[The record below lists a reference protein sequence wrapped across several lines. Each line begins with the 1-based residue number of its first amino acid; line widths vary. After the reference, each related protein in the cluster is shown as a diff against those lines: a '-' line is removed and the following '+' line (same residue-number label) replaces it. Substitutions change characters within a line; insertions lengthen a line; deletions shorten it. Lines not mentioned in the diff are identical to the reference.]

1 MSAYRSPPSR
11 SYSSDEAEWTSSR
24 KTTKKTAHGTS
35 KKPRTDNGFSDPE
48 EGEIPSDALEDDE
61 DDVYD
66 DDLYCGE
73 EDRQRLL
80 KMSEREREE
89 ELYRRAERRE
99 AMQIRNAFKRKL
111 KEQREKE
118 KVDKGSRSN
127 ATPEKRPSEG
137 AKTKKPSTYADIY
150 SSDSEDEES
159 FLSDAS
165 LKVGLRDRKSAMAK
179 QKEATSRKFQKLIE
193 SRTKQQ
199 RKKES
204 TFSDSGDDSKTSP
217 ERSQF
222 ESKKRSS
229 ARKIYSS
236 GSSDSDS
243 NHSAYTQPVHRE
255 PRSLSTSS
263 RSSSDGS
270 SVSSD
275 DGRGRSRSPVEEL
288 VSTLDQLS
296 KIRLSR
302 YRFERW
308 VHMPFFDEL
317 VKGCFARIN
326 IGLSQGVPVYR
337 CGEIVDVVETAKTY
351 DLGNTRTNKGIVLRV
366 GKDQHT
372 FRLVFVSNSEFLP
385 AEFESW
391 LRHTNEAGLRPPTL
405 AYVAKKHDEIQKAI
419 NTIIS
424 DERVFEQIIQ
434 SKRRFQKAPTNFA
447 LRKAE
452 LLKQREVAEGE
463 GDTEAVRRL
472 NLELDELET
481 QAEKIERKRTIGF
494 KSITSINQRNRE
506 LSVKQ
511 AEEAIIKEA
520 QEAALSREED
530 PFTRIQSKPVIVT
543 KSYLEKLRNKRNAKG
558 DADEEKKEDAEEQK
572 SAEKSEAPGSDL
584 NQNSPCAWNV
594 GAPPEES
601 LHAIHDF
608 EIDIDVNIKPAHE
621 DVHVTEN
628 LSGGGVCVQK
638 PNMAMQRSASA
649 AANLN
654 GGGEPNR
661 RFLNLQEY
669 KRRRGLI

>member
-1 MSAYRSPPSR
+1 MLNTCHNDLVLLHPVKCYCTFGCCKLPLLSLSLLPGLLLK
-11 SYSSDEAEWTSSR
+11 WTSSR

-99 AMQIRNAFKRKL
+99 AMQVGVNIHLCSFNQIRNAFKRKL

-165 LKVGLRDRKSAMAK
+165 LK
-179 QKEATSRKFQKLIE
+179 EATSRKFQKLIE

-217 ERSQF
+217 ERSKF

-255 PRSLSTSS
+255 PRSFSTSS

-351 DLGNTRTNKGIVLRV
+351 DLGNTRQNADLAVLAPDRATNKGIVLRV

-405 AYVAKKHDEIQKAI
+405 AY
-419 NTIIS
+419 
-424 DERVFEQIIQ
+424 
-434 SKRRFQKAPTNFA
+434 
-447 LRKAE
+447 
-452 LLKQREVAEGE
+452 
-463 GDTEAVRRL
+463 
-472 NLELDELET
+472 
-481 QAEKIERKRTIGF
+481 
-494 KSITSINQRNRE
+494 
-506 LSVKQ
+506 
-511 AEEAIIKEA
+511 
-520 QEAALSREED
+520 
-530 PFTRIQSKPVIVT
+530 
-543 KSYLEKLRNKRNAKG
+543 NAKG

>member
-1 MSAYRSPPSR
+1 M
-11 SYSSDEAEWTSSR
+11 
-24 KTTKKTAHGTS
+24 
-35 KKPRTDNGFSDPE
+35 DNGLSDPE

-66 DDLYCGE
+66 EDLYCGE

-80 KMSEREREE
+80 KMSEKEREE

-118 KVDKGSRSN
+118 KVDKGSRSS
-127 ATPEKRPSEG
+127 ATSEKRPSES

-179 QKEATSRKFQKLIE
+179 QKE
-193 SRTKQQ
+193 
-199 RKKES
+199 
-204 TFSDSGDDSKTSP
+204 
-217 ERSQF
+217 
-222 ESKKRSS
+222 
-229 ARKIYSS
+229 
-236 GSSDSDS
+236 
-243 NHSAYTQPVHRE
+243 
-255 PRSLSTSS
+255 
-263 RSSSDGS
+263 
-270 SVSSD
+270 
-275 DGRGRSRSPVEEL
+275 
-288 VSTLDQLS
+288 
-296 KIRLSR
+296 
-302 YRFERW
+302 
-308 VHMPFFDEL
+308 L

-337 CGEIVDVVETAKTY
+337 CGEIVDVVETPKTMVGGVSLPY
-351 DLGNTRTNKGIVLRV
+351 FTQTYLNSLHLRTNKGIVLRV

-372 FRLVFVSNSEFLP
+372 FRLAFVSNGEFLP

-405 AYVAKKHDEIQKAI
+405 AYVNKKHAEIQKAI

-452 LLKQREVAEGE
+452 LLKQRELADEE
-463 GDTEAVRRL
+463 GDTETVRRV

-511 AEEAIIKEA
+511 AEEAIIKES
-520 QEAALSREED
+520 QEAALSREDD
-530 PFTRIQSKPVIVT
+530 PFTRIQSTPVIVT
-543 KSYLEKLRNKRNAKG
+543 KSYLEKLRNKR
-558 DADEEKKEDAEEQK
+558 
-572 SAEKSEAPGSDL
+572 
-584 NQNSPCAWNV
+584 V
-594 GAPPEES
+594 
-601 LHAIHDF
+601 
-608 EIDIDVNIKPAHE
+608 
-621 DVHVTEN
+621 
-628 LSGGGVCVQK
+628 
-638 PNMAMQRSASA
+638 
-649 AANLN
+649 
-654 GGGEPNR
+654 
-661 RFLNLQEY
+661 
-669 KRRRGLI
+669 